1 MTNSSFT
8 STSDVSSTPTF
19 SSIATFEAVERIG
32 LPYAITKN
40 GLYIVNLC
48 SGHEFNLHDGTVVP
62 ACTTE
67 RVQATAMKTVEE
79 RIQDERGF
87 MSIGLTMDLNKFME
101 EELERIYEITSG
113 SVQHRIVVLVPKVV
127 LDAMKVRKV
136 WWDRLLRS
144 PFRTIRSCGRET
156 TGANGERNRPPSWAD
171 RFCH

>member
-1 MTNSSFT
+1 MSNSST
-8 STSDVSSTPTF
+8 TVSSVSSTSTN
-19 SSIATFEAVERIG
+19 FEAVQKIG
-32 LPYAITKN
+32 LPYAITKD
-40 GLYIVNLC
+40 GLYVVNLC
-48 SGHEFNLHDGTVVP
+48 SGHEFNLSDGTTVP

-136 WWDRLLRS
+136 WWDRMLRS

>member
-1 MTNSSFT
+1 MSNSST
-8 STSDVSSTPTF
+8 TVSSVSSTSTN
-19 SSIATFEAVERIG
+19 SIATFEAVQKIG
-32 LPYAITKN
+32 LPYAITKD
-40 GLYIVNLC
+40 GLYVVNLC
-48 SGHEFNLHDGTVVP
+48 SGHEFNLSDGTTVP

-87 MSIGLTMDLNKFME
+87 MSIGLTMDLSPYME
-101 EELERIYEITSG
+101 EELERIYLITSG
-113 SVQHRIVVLVPKVV
+113 GPTLLRVVVLTPKAV
-127 LDAMKVRKV
+127 LDAMKIKRV
-136 WWDRLLRS
+136 WWDRMLRS